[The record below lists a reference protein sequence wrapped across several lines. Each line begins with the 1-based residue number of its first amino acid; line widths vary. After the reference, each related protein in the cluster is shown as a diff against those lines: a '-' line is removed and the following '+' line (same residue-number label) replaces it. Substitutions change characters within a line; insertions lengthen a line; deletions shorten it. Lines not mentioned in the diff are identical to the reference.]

1 VDRNG
6 FGDER
11 VIADAGDVVEDS
23 LYLVAD
29 GEPLDVFAGAGAG
42 TFADVLKTLGSESG
56 GFQAGGQQIAH
67 DIVGEKFHTAIGV
80 VNDEVIDSIGP
91 EWLMQQLLVKL
102 GERKENRSM
111 KWKITFAFVF
121 VVACWLCFPG
131 NAGAQQG
138 YCFNSSYS
146 SYTST
151 TVGSDHAS
159 IIQTVQTSGYISL
172 NNPAVWA
179 GPLTGWIY
187 PCTGSNNQML
197 STSHT
202 YNIRNLV
209 GSTGGNYSQG
219 PTPALNYNTYSITI
233 TPPATPGTVYSSDS
247 TATVVCPIAGIIFT
261 GGGSNFIEIAYT
273 RLFNMGGPWTNC
285 TIGKVTTVCDI
296 PVKSWCGMSTTPP
309 DYNPTKVRAMTFPF
323 APASFWDAYAL
334 CIRPLGFGPFYC
346 PGAVALDLPAPQD
359 AVDCTHNWQ

>member
-1 VDRNG
+1 MDRNG

-102 GERKENRSM
+102 GEREENRSM
-111 KWKITFAFVF
+111 KS
-121 VVACWLCFPG
+121 
-131 NAGAQQG
+131 QQG

-359 AVDCTHNWQ
+359 AVD